1 MAMAQATM
9 KALEVEVEMEEDEVV
24 LDVGVTIET

>member
-1 MAMAQATM
+1 MAQATM